1 MIIAAAMAMAVSA
14 NAASYVWKT
23 SSNGGKISLPGSADK
38 TGVPSATAYI
48 FATGS
53 EADIF
58 NAFRDKT
65 LDLAT
70 AGALDFNSV
79 SDGKITAKS
88 EDETFNYTGD
98 ITAYIALVTK
108 IDGQDYLY
116 ISPTATAPDPQGTGY
131 GTVQI
136 KALATSSLAATTINS
151 TSTYGGAGWYTQAV
165 PEPTS
170 GLLLLLGV
178 AGLALRRRRA

>member
-23 SSNGGKISLPGSADK
+23 ASSGGTIRTPGQTSGGLA
-38 TGVPSATAYI
+38 SATAYL
-48 FATGS
+48 FAAGS

-58 NAFRDKT
+58 NDFRDGK
-65 LDLAT
+65 LDLTT
-70 AGALDFNSV
+70 AGSLDNSAV
-79 SDGKITAKS
+79 ASGKVAFKTDDPFTYS
-88 EDETFNYTGD
+88 GD
-98 ITAYIALVTK
+98 CTAYIAILTK
-108 IDGQDYLY
+108 IEGQDYLY
-116 ISPTATAPDPQGTGY
+116 ISPTASAADPQGTGN
-131 GTVQI
+131 GQIQI

>member
-1 MIIAAAMAMAVSA
+1 MIIAAAMAMAISA

-23 SSNGGKISLPGSADK
+23 ASSGGTIRMPGTSTALA
-38 TGVPSATAYI
+38 SATAYL
-48 FATGS
+48 FAAGS

-58 NAFRDKT
+58 NDFRDGK
-65 LDLAT
+65 LNLAT
-70 AGALDFNSV
+70 AGSLDNNAV
-79 SDGKITAKS
+79 SAGKIASKG
-88 EDETFNYTGD
+88 EEGTFSYSGD
-98 ITAYIALVTK
+98 ITAYIAIVTK
-108 IDGQDYLY
+108 IGGQDYLY
-116 ISPTATAPDPQGTGY
+116 ISPTASAPDPQGTGY
-131 GTVQI
+131 ETVQI